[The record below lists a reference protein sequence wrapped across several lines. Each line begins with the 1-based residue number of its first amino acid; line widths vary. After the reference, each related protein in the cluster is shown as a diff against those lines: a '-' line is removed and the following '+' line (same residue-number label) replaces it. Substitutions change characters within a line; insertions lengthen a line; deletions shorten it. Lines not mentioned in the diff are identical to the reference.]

1 MSVLQKQEN
10 LTLSYKGFSISANGQ
25 AIKTLAGLALT
36 LVIIAGVISV
46 ANKR

>member
-1 MSVLQKQEN
+1 MSVLEKQEN

-36 LVIIAGVISV
+36 LVVIAGVVSIV
-46 ANKR
+46 NKR